1 MKKKKK
7 NMPIVQDM
15 NIFLKL
21 LLGFGAREL
30 TNKLQLIVLD
40 FQRNL
45 TYGKLENYG
54 KNSV

>member
-1 MKKKKK
+1 
-7 NMPIVQDM
+7 MPIVQDM

-21 LLGFGAREL
+21 LLGFGTRDL